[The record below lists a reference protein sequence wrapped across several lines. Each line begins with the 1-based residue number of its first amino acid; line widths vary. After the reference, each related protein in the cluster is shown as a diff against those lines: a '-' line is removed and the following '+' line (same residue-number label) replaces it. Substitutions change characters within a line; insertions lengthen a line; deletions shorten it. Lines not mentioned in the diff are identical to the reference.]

1 MKRTQA
7 ARTTRLTWAWLLC
20 LAFMLP
26 LAQLA
31 AAGHELSHLGT
42 SGSGTPQKGTAHAD
56 ACALCV
62 ATAAVGSAA
71 PGSATNFALLAPAA
85 APLRAHPE
93 LGVRVPG
100 WRYFASRAPPS
111 HS

>member
-1 MKRTQA
+1 MKATHA

-20 LAFMLP
+20 LAFILP
-26 LAQLA
+26 AAQLTA
-31 AAGHELSHLGT
+31 ASHELSHLGT
-42 SGSGTPQKGTAHAD
+42 GSSRAPQKGAAHAD

-71 PGSATNFALLAPAA
+71 PGSATILALLAPGA
-85 APLRAHPE
+85 APLRARPE

-111 HS
+111 HA

>member
-1 MKRTQA
+1 MKATQA
-7 ARTTRLTWAWLLC
+7 ARIPRLTWAWLLC
-20 LAFMLP
+20 LAFVLP
-26 LAQLA
+26 LAQLTA
-31 AAGHELSHLGT
+31 ASHELSHLGT
-42 SGSGTPQKGTAHAD
+42 SESSAPQKGSAHTD

-71 PGSATNFALLAPAA
+71 PGSAANVALLAPAS
-85 APLRAHPE
+85 APLRAQAE
-93 LGVRVPG
+93 LGIRVPG